1 DSAFFSVFPSLL
13 EQGDPKSALTAKHSL
28 VISDRIAKRIFGN
41 EDPLGKIIAASEYNE
56 QYEITG
62 ILKTGDVNTHLNV
75 DFITP
80 QDYIRDSA
88 LGQWEGPWRY
98 TYVLL
103 RQDIAKSAFELKLN
117 RSIQMLARENERIK
131 DVSLALQPL
140 TEIHLHSN
148 LKDEIQSNGNYL
160 LVLILLLIGCVILII
175 AWINY
180 LNLETSRF
188 ILRAKEVG
196 IRRINGS
203 SRADLYFQF
212 MIEFF
217 CVNVIASGLAVG
229 LLAIGLPY
237 LSRYTG
243 LPFDKIH
250 VHQPRI
256 LLSVLA
262 LFAMGLLTVGT
273 YPAFMLS
280 KINLAAT
287 LKGKF
292 SSPVNLHT
300 PRKVFL
306 NFQFVSSMVLISF
319 VLVVYKQLDFMKMS
333 NKKIDLE
340 KTISVLNPTVYS
352 SQEEKN
358 VGEGG
363 YANFTN
369 FKNKLLGHSQIST
382 VSSSSA
388 VPGEAIGFNYV
399 DLVKRNLGDPYDPTG
414 YKVLFVDYNFIPLF
428 KLKLKAG
435 RNYSPDNG
443 EDENW
448 STLVLNESAVK
459 ALNFASPEDAIG
471 KEIYFMPSDDWSK
484 YKIVGVVEDYYHEAM
499 KKNITPTIF
508 FLNHNRGQQVYYSI
522 KLNAGANPQDA
533 LRIIEHAWKTIFP
546 EKPFE
551 YFFLDEYY
559 DQQFKSELHFGT
571 IFTLFAGVATFIAGL
586 GIFGMTLFEANAKI
600 KEISIRK
607 VLGASARSLVFL
619 FSKKHLKIVLVAACL
634 ASPLIYVASIQWL
647 ESYPTRIKLSLMFFI
662 TPILL
667 VATMVAGISAIQVL
681 NAAQTNPVDSLKH
694 E

>member
-1 DSAFFSVFPSLL
+1 
-13 EQGDPKSALTAKHSL
+13 
-28 VISDRIAKRIFGN
+28 
-41 EDPLGKIIAASEYNE
+41 
-56 QYEITG
+56 
-62 ILKTGDVNTHLNV
+62 
-75 DFITP
+75 
-80 QDYIRDSA
+80 
-88 LGQWEGPWRY
+88 
-98 TYVLL
+98 
-103 RQDIAKSAFELKLN
+103 
-117 RSIQMLARENERIK
+117 M
-131 DVSLALQPL
+131 
-140 TEIHLHSN
+140 
-148 LKDEIQSNGNYL
+148 
-160 LVLILLLIGCVILII
+160 IGCVILII

-188 ILRAKEVG
+188 VLRAKEVG
-196 IRRINGS
+196 VRRINGS
-203 SRADLYFQF
+203 TKADLYFQF

-217 CVNVIASGLAVG
+217 CVNVIAAGVAVG

-237 LSRYTG
+237 LSHYTG
-243 LPFDKIH
+243 LPFDKVH
-250 VHQPRI
+250 VQRPKV
-256 LLSVLA
+256 LLGVFVI
-262 LFAMGLLTVGT
+262 FAMGLLTVGT
-273 YPAFMLS
+273 YPAFLLS

-292 SSPVNLHT
+292 SSPVNLYT
-300 PRKVFL
+300 PRKIFL

-319 VLVVYKQLDFMKMS
+319 VLVVHKQLDFMKMS

-340 KTISVLNPTVYS
+340 KIVSVLNPTVYS
-352 SQEEKN
+352 SHEEKN

-363 YANFTN
+363 YTNFTN
-369 FKNKLLGHSQIST
+369 FKNELLRHSQIST

-399 DLVKRNLGDPYDPTG
+399 DLVKRNMGDPYDPTG
-414 YKVLFVDYNFIPLF
+414 YKVLFVDYNFLPLF
-428 KLKLKAG
+428 KLKLKSG

-443 EDENW
+443 EDEDW
-448 STLVLNESAVK
+448 STLVLNESAIK
-459 ALNFASPEDAIG
+459 ALNFASPEEAIG
-471 KEIYFMPSDDWSK
+471 KEIFFMPDDDWSK

-571 IFTLFAGVATFIAGL
+571 IFTLFAVVATFIASL

-619 FSKKHLKIVLVAACL
+619 FSKKHLKIVIVASCL
-634 ASPLIYVASIQWL
+634 AAPLIYVASTHWL
-647 ESYPTRIKLSLMFFI
+647 ESYPNRIEMSLLFFI
-662 TPILL
+662 TPMLL
-667 VATMVAGISAIQVL
+667 VVTMVAVISAIQIL
-681 NAAQTNPVDSLKH
+681 KAAQTSPVDNLKH